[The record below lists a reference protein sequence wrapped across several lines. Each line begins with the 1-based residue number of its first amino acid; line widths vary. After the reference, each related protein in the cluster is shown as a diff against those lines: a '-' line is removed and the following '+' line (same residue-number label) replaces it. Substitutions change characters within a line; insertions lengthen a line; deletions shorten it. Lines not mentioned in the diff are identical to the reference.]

1 MKITGISIY
10 RTHLPY
16 VGGAYGWGAGNV
28 IEVAQATVV
37 VIDTDAGISG
47 CGEFTP
53 CGENYMVANSEGV
66 AAVARLLAPALIGE
80 DPRQLGRIER
90 LMDHVVQGHGYAKA
104 PFDAACWDILGKAT
118 GQPVWMLLGG
128 KLTDGAPMYRVA
140 PQKDTEATIAELERH
155 RAAGYRQFQI
165 KVPTGSLISTA
176 SRPLCRC

>member
-1 MKITGISIY
+1 MKITGISVY

-28 IEVAQATVV
+28 IKVAQATVV

-104 PFDAACWDILGKAT
+104 PFDAC
-118 GQPVWMLLGG
+118 LLY
-128 KLTDGAPMYRVA
+128 TSPSPRDA
-140 PQKDTEATIAELERH
+140 
-155 RAAGYRQFQI
+155 
-165 KVPTGSLISTA
+165 
-176 SRPLCRC
+176 